1 MQKIKIRNR
10 PAALA
15 MSEESS
21 KLCDVVYYDVFDFNT
36 TTDVVTAKANAR
48 SE

>member
-1 MQKIKIRNR
+1 MHKIKMLNR

-15 MSEESS
+15 MSEESA
-21 KLCDVVYYDVFDFNT
+21 KLCDVVYYDVFYFNT
-36 TTDVVTAKANAR
+36 TTDVVTAKADAR